1 MSASSIVQLFLIL
14 GLLFSSIGGLVV
26 ASILKKLDNVVK
38 VNIYRIL
45 TLISISPSVISSTK
59 SLIVPI
65 EPVRSSKKYMSTGV
79 SFFFASISITFF
91 LCSVSA

>member
-38 VNIYRIL
+38 VNIYIIL
-45 TLISISPSVISSTK
+45 TQIHIT
-59 SLIVPI
+59 VP
-65 EPVRSSKKYMSTGV
+65 V
-79 SFFFASISITFF
+79 
-91 LCSVSA
+91 